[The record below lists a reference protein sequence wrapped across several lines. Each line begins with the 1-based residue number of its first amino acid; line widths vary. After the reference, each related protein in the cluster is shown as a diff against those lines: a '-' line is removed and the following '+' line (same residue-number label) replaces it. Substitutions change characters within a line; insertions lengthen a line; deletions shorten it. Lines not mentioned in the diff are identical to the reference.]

1 MLVILVTGATGK
13 VGSELVKQL
22 HSRKVSFTALAHSE
36 ASADKLTQQGVAV
49 RRGDLSQPDTVRAAL
64 DGVQNLFLLTS
75 NTPQQIE
82 IESRTIDVAKQA
94 GVNQI
99 VKLSVY
105 DAGKRIAAYKTHGSI
120 EDHLKASGV
129 PYTLLQPNYFM
140 QNFAASDAPTIIHN
154 STLFAPLGDAQISFI
169 DARDIAEV
177 AAIVLTMSDHLNQTY
192 EITGPT
198 AYTYGEA
205 AQMLSR
211 TIGKTVQYVDLPSD
225 AYREALLKA
234 GLPDWYA
241 DILQELFADYHAGY
255 GARVSQ
261 NVERITGHAARTLP
275 VYFEEYAA
283 AFR

>member
-140 QNFAASDAPTIIHN
+140 QNFAASDAPTSFTTARCLHRLAMRKSVLLMRAILRKSQRLCLPCPIILTKPMRLPGLRPIRMGKQRKCSVALSEKRF
-154 STLFAPLGDAQISFI
+154 STWICL
-169 DARDIAEV
+169 R
-177 AAIVLTMSDHLNQTY
+177 T
-192 EITGPT
+192 PT
-198 AYTYGEA
+198 
-205 AQMLSR
+205 
-211 TIGKTVQYVDLPSD
+211 
-225 AYREALLKA
+225 
-234 GLPDWYA
+234 
-241 DILQELFADYHAGY
+241 
-255 GARVSQ
+255 
-261 NVERITGHAARTLP
+261 ERRS
-275 VYFEEYAA
+275 
-283 AFR
+283 